1 MKALLTIARK
11 DLKLLIR
18 NRAALFWVLGF
29 PILMALFFGAIFSGG
44 GGRGSLPIAVVD
56 MDRTDYSRTLVSRLE
71 QTEALRVR
79 ETTLDSATAAVR
91 HGDLAAYVALRP
103 GMSENFG
110 FGGDST
116 SGIEIGIDPRQAA
129 TADMLRGLVT
139 QAIFL
144 NMRESFGRTGPGR
157 SMIDRQLAKLEAD
170 TTGTPEHRARTSRV
184 LRTLGSF
191 MTTLDSLEAP
201 AEGTLARGADT
212 TAVADSIRAAASV
225 GAGGA
230 GGGVGGAAGRVGGA
244 AGRAGTGGA
253 DSARAAQSGPRIRMV
268 EVAESSD
275 TPRSSFEWTFPSA
288 LAWGL
293 IGTCMSFVIS
303 IVYERLTGTFLR
315 LRLAPVSRAQ
325 VLAGKALACFLGCLV
340 STAVLLLIG
349 RLLFHIRFQNPLEL
363 AAALAAAAFCFTGL
377 MMLIASIGKTP
388 QSVSG
393 AGWAVMLVL
402 SMTGGGMV
410 PLIAMPVWMQRVSN
424 FSLVKWAILGVEGA
438 VWRGFGWAEMALP
451 LGILVAAGIV
461 TFTIGAVALSRA
473 SS

>member
-1 MKALLTIARK
+1 VKALLTIARK
-11 DLKLLIR
+11 DLKLLTR

-44 GGRGSLPIAVVD
+44 GGRGSLPVAVVD

-71 QTEALRVR
+71 TTEALRVR

-116 SGIEIGIDPRQAA
+116 SGIEIGIDPRQRAI
-129 TADMLRGLVT
+129 ADMLRGLVT

-144 NMRESFGRTGPGR
+144 NMRESFGKTGPGR
-157 SMIDRQLAKLEAD
+157 AMIDRQLAKLEAD
-170 TTGTPEHRARTSRV
+170 STGTPERRARTSRV

-201 AEGTLARGADT
+201 AEGTLARGVDT
-212 TAVADSIRAAASV
+212 TAVADSIRAAATT
-225 GAGGA
+225 GGA
-230 GGGVGGAAGRVGGA
+230 GGG
-244 AGRAGTGGA
+244 TPGA
-253 DSARAAQSGPRIRMV
+253 DTTRAAPSGPRIRMV
-268 EVAESSD
+268 EVAEASD
-275 TPRSSFEWTFPSA
+275 TPRTAFEWTFPSA

-340 STAVLLLIG
+340 STAVLLVIG
-349 RLLFHIRFQNPLEL
+349 RVLFHIRFQNPAEL

-393 AGWAVMLVL
+393 AGWAVMMIF

-410 PLIAMPVWMQRVSN
+410 PLIAMPLWMQRVSN

-451 LGILVAAGIV
+451 LGILVAAGLV

>member
-71 QTEALRVR
+71 ENEALRVR

-139 QAIFL
+139 QAVFL
-144 NMRESFGRTGPGR
+144 NMRESFGKAGPGR
-157 SMIDRQLAKLEAD
+157 AMIDRQLEKLEAD
-170 TTGTPEHRARTSRV
+170 TTGTPEHRTRTSRV
-184 LRTLGSF
+184 LRTLSSF

-201 AEGTLARGADT
+201 AEGTLARGVDT
-212 TAVADSIRAAASV
+212 TAIADSIRAAAT
-225 GAGGA
+225 AGGGGGGGSGI
-230 GGGVGGAAGRVGGA
+230 GGGVGRV
-244 AGRAGTGGA
+244 GTGGA
-253 DSARAAQSGPRIRMV
+253 DSTRAAQSGPRIRMV

-275 TPRSSFEWTFPSA
+275 TPRTSFEWTFPSA

-410 PLIAMPVWMQRVSN
+410 PLIAMPVWMQHVSN

-461 TFTIGAVALSRA
+461 TFTIGAVTLSRA